1 MNVIARRDKWG
12 ILAIAGALWFLT
24 PSPAAADLVLS
35 LGVGNSAISGYT
47 GPYGTVDV
55 HLVDSTHATVTLT
68 SNTVGGNTYLFGDG
82 GTIGLNINGT
92 ATASAWTGT
101 NSGSGFSSWSL
112 VSTGSGNMDGFGV
125 FNFTVKSF
133 DGYPHSVDYLKFT
146 LTKTAGTWSSADNVL
161 TPNSSGYEAA
171 GHVFVTTAP
180 ANAGNG
186 ALATGFAANGGSTS
200 SVVPEPS
207 SLALGSIAFVGLG
220 YVQLRRLIR
229 RRALALA

>member
-1 MNVIARRDKWG
+1 MNVIARRDNWG
-12 ILAIAGALWFLT
+12 ILAIAGALWFFT

-55 HLVDSTHATVTLT
+55 HLVNSTHATVTLT
-68 SNTVGGNTYLFGDG
+68 SNTVGGNVYLFGDG
-82 GTIGLNINGT
+82 GTIGLNTNG
-92 ATASAWTGT
+92 AVTASAWTGT

-133 DGYPHSVDYLKFT
+133 DGYPHSVNYLKFT
-146 LTKTAGTWSSADNVL
+146 LTKTTGTWSSADNVL
-161 TPNSSGYEAA
+161 TPNTNGYEAA

-186 ALATGFAANGGSTS
+186 ALATVFAANGGSTS

>member
-1 MNVIARRDKWG
+1 MNLIARRDRWG
-12 ILAIAGALWFLT
+12 ILALAGTLWFLT

-68 SNTVGGNTYLFGDG
+68 SNTVGGNTFLFGDG
-82 GTIGLNINGT
+82 GTIGLNTNG
-92 ATASAWTGT
+92 AVTASGWTGT
-101 NSGSGFSSWSL
+101 NSGTGFTPWSL

-125 FNFTVKSF
+125 FNFVVKSF
-133 DGYPHSVDYLKFT
+133 DGYPHSVDFLKFT
-146 LTKTAGTWSSADNVL
+146 LTKTSGSWASADNVL
-161 TPNSSGYEAA
+161 TPNAGGYEAA

-186 ALATGFAANGGSTS
+186 ALATGYAANGGSNG

-207 SLALGSIAFVGLG
+207 SLVLGSIAVFGLG
-220 YVQLRRLIR
+220 FTQLRRLIR